1 MGAATIRGAA
11 GACAPGSNHLV
22 AALLRR
28 RVVPVLILAALLAVL
43 PATAFA
49 NGQAVLADYRDN
61 GRIDHCYTQQEYQQA
76 LRLVRPDQ
84 AQYGALVDV
93 ILNAQVTNLKVPG
106 QPCKPAVATVSDSGD
121 DGGGSGSSTFLWV
134 GVVLAV
140 GVVAIGA
147 GALVRRR
154 RGGDGG
160 DDGEDGGDGGAAA
173 GGDPAPDAGAG
184 DEARPGEE
192 GGTQA

>member
-1 MGAATIRGAA
+1 
-11 GACAPGSNHLV
+11 V

-28 RVVPVLILAALLAVL
+28 RVAPLLVLVVALALL
-43 PATAFA
+43 PATALG
-49 NGQAVLADYRDN
+49 NGRAVLADYRDN
-61 GRIDHCYTQQEYQQA
+61 GRIDHCYTQAEYQQA

-93 ILNAQVTNLKVPG
+93 ILNAQVTNLKTPG
-106 QPCKPAVATVSDSGD
+106 QPCRPQGVAATTTD
-121 DGGGSGSSTFLWV
+121 DGGGGGSSTFLWV

-154 RGGDGG
+154 RGGG
-160 DDGEDGGDGGAAA
+160 DGGDGPEHPAE
-173 GGDPAPDAGAG
+173 GD
-184 DEARPGEE
+184 
-192 GGTQA
+192 GGTDA